1 MAENFD
7 ERYERSLHLID
18 RLSAEVQAD
27 IKESREFRQEMRE
40 MREESRKDREES
52 RKDREESR
60 GRMDRLEAIL
70 HEFIEDGKRLSKDT
84 ARSMEQTNKRLE
96 SLGIAQDRAAEDRLA
111 LRAAMESLARTV
123 ERTSQTVE
131 NLCTAQGQAAEDRLE
146 LRADMQNLAKTVERT
161 SQTVENLCTAQD
173 RAAEDRLALRAAME
187 SLARTVEKTSQT
199 VERTSQTV
207 DNLSI
212 TRDQDEESSL
222 RLKTRME
229 SLTRTV
235 ERTSQTVDNLGITRD
250 QDEESSLRLGVRM
263 KSLARTVERT
273 NQTMEKL
280 GIIQGQVAE
289 DLFYRNLPVLLK
301 DYHITRKDL
310 LRNIIGEMKR
320 EYDLVAVNSSH
331 IFVFEVKNKLRS
343 DDIERFH
350 DVQLPDFKLNFPDYA
365 NHTVYGGI
373 GALVVR
379 DDLQRRAEKLGLFVL
394 TQGEN
399 ESAHLHTP
407 RKLLE
412 F

>member
-1 MAENFD
+1 MTKNFD

-40 MREESRKDREES
+40 MREES

-96 SLGIAQDRAAEDRLA
+96 SLGTAQDRAAEDRLA
-111 LRAAMESLARTV
+111 LRADMQNLAKIVESLGIAQGQAAEDRLELRARMESLARTV

-131 NLCTAQGQAAEDRLE
+131 NLG
-146 LRADMQNLAKTVERT
+146 
-161 SQTVENLCTAQD
+161 
-173 RAAEDRLALRAAME
+173 
-187 SLARTVEKTSQT
+187 
-199 VERTSQTV
+199 
-207 DNLSI
+207 I

-222 RLKTRME
+222 RLKARME
-229 SLTRTV
+229 SLARTV
-235 ERTSQTVDNLGITRD
+235 ERTSQTVDNLGVARD
-250 QDEESSLRLGVRM
+250 QDEEIELRLKVRM
-263 KSLARTVERT
+263 DSLARTVERT
-273 NQTMEKL
+273 NRTMENL

-301 DYHITRKDL
+301 DYHITREDL

>member
-1 MAENFD
+1 MTKNFD

-40 MREESRKDREES
+40 MREES

-96 SLGIAQDRAAEDRLA
+96 SLGTAQDRAAEDRLE
-111 LRAAMESLARTV
+111 LRARMESLARTV

-131 NLCTAQGQAAEDRLE
+131 NLCIAQDRAAEDRLT
-146 LRADMQNLAKTVERT
+146 LRADMQNLAKIVE
-161 SQTVENLCTAQD
+161 SLGIAQGQ
-173 RAAEDRLALRAAME
+173 AAEDSLRLNARME
-187 SLARTVEKTSQT
+187 SLA
-199 VERTSQTV
+199 
-207 DNLSI
+207 
-212 TRDQDEESSL
+212 
-222 RLKTRME
+222 
-229 SLTRTV
+229 RTV
-235 ERTSQTVDNLGITRD
+235 ERTSQTVDNLGVARD
-250 QDEESSLRLGVRM
+250 QDEEIELRLKVRM
-263 KSLARTVERT
+263 DSLARTVERT
-273 NQTMEKL
+273 NRTMENL

-301 DYHITRKDL
+301 DYHITREDL

>member
-96 SLGIAQDRAAEDRLA
+96 SLGIAQDRAAEDRLE
-111 LRAAMESLARTV
+111 LRADMQSLVRTV

-131 NLCTAQGQAAEDRLE
+131 NLCTAQDRAAEDRLE

-161 SQTVENLCTAQD
+161 SQTVENLCTAQGQ
-173 RAAEDRLALRAAME
+173 AAEDRLALRAAME

-199 VERTSQTV
+199 V
-207 DNLSI
+207 
-212 TRDQDEESSL
+212 
-222 RLKTRME
+222 
-229 SLTRTV
+229 
-235 ERTSQTVDNLGITRD
+235 DNLGITRD
-250 QDEESSLRLGVRM
+250 QDEESSLRLKVRM
-263 KSLARTVERT
+263 ESLARTVERTSQTVENLGITRDQHEESSLRLKVRMESLARTVDRT

>member
-7 ERYERSLHLID
+7 ERYERSLYLI
-18 RLSAEVQAD
+18 
-27 IKESREFRQEMRE
+27 
-40 MREESRKDREES
+40 
-52 RKDREESR
+52 
-60 GRMDRLEAIL
+60 DRLEAIL
-70 HEFIEDGKRLSKDT
+70 HEFIEDGKQLSKDT

-96 SLGIAQDRAAEDRLA
+96 NLGIARDQDEKSRLE
-111 LRAAMESLARTV
+111 LRAAMESLAKTV
-123 ERTSQTVE
+123 ERTSRTVE
-131 NLCTAQGQAAEDRLE
+131 NLCTAQGQAAEDRLD
-146 LRADMQNLAKTVERT
+146 LRADMQSLARSME
-161 SQTVENLCTAQD
+161 QTNKRLENLGIARDQD
-173 RAAEDRLALRAAME
+173 EESRLELRAAME
-187 SLARTVEKTSQT
+187 SLARSMEQT
-199 VERTSQTV
+199 NKRLE
-207 DNLSI
+207 NLGI
-212 TRDQDEESSL
+212 ARDQDEESSL
-222 RLKTRME
+222 RVK
-229 SLTRTV
+229 
-235 ERTSQTVDNLGITRD
+235 
-250 QDEESSLRLGVRM
+250 VRM
-263 KSLARTVERT
+263 DSLERTVERT
-273 NQTMEKL
+273 NRTMEKL

-310 LRNIIGEMKR
+310 LRNIIGEGKR

>member
-1 MAENFD
+1 MGNSWAESGLSVNPLAWFGDSPYNVGMAENFD

-52 RKDREESR
+52 R
-60 GRMDRLEAIL
+60 GRINRLEAIL
-70 HEFIEDGKRLSKDT
+70 HEFIKDGKRLSKDT
-84 ARSMEQTNKRLE
+84 ARSMEQTHKRLE
-96 SLGIAQDRAAEDRLA
+96 SLGTAQDRAAEDRLE
-111 LRAAMESLARTV
+111 LRAAMESLARTM
-123 ERTSQTVE
+123 ERTCQTAKS
-131 NLCTAQGQAAEDRLE
+131 LCTAQDRAAEDRLELRADMQNLAKIVESLGIAQGQAAEDRLE
-146 LRADMQNLAKTVERT
+146 LRADMQNLAKI
-161 SQTVENLCTAQD
+161 VENLCTAQD
-173 RAAEDRLALRAAME
+173 RAAEDSLRLNARME
-187 SLARTVEKTSQT
+187 SLA
-199 VERTSQTV
+199 
-207 DNLSI
+207 
-212 TRDQDEESSL
+212 
-222 RLKTRME
+222 
-229 SLTRTV
+229 RTV
-235 ERTSQTVDNLGITRD
+235 ERTSQTVENLGITRD
-250 QDEESSLRLGVRM
+250 QDEESELRLKARM
-263 KSLARTVERT
+263 DSLARTVERT
-273 NQTMEKL
+273 NRTMENL

-301 DYHITRKDL
+301 DYHITREDL

>member
-7 ERYERSLHLID
+7 EPYERSLYLID

-40 MREESRKDREES
+40 MREES

-96 SLGIAQDRAAEDRLA
+96 SLGIAQGQAAEDRLA
-111 LRAAMESLARTV
+111 LRADMQNLAKIVESLGIAQGQAAEDRLALRADMQNLAKIVESLGIAQGQAAEDRLELRARMESLARTV

-131 NLCTAQGQAAEDRLE
+131 NLG
-146 LRADMQNLAKTVERT
+146 
-161 SQTVENLCTAQD
+161 
-173 RAAEDRLALRAAME
+173 
-187 SLARTVEKTSQT
+187 
-199 VERTSQTV
+199 
-207 DNLSI
+207 I

-222 RLKTRME
+222 RLKARME
-229 SLTRTV
+229 SLARTV
-235 ERTSQTVDNLGITRD
+235 ERTSQTVDNLGIARD
-250 QDEESSLRLGVRM
+250 QDEEIELRLKVRM
-263 KSLARTVERT
+263 DSLARTVERT
-273 NQTMEKL
+273 NRTMENL

-301 DYHITRKDL
+301 DYHITREDL